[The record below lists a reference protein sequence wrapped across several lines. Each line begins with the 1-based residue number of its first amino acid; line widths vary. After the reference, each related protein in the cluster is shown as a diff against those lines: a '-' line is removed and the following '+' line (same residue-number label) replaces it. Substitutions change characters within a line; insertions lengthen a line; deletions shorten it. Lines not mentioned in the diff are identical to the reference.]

1 MKALLC
7 LTLPGLVY
15 TLSSQSIGVTNA
27 NILQTQGNTIES
39 RFTPPASF
47 YRLDVPANS
56 FALYLRNLP
65 LRPAGSPVKYF
76 NGQIKSKRVHEAVL
90 DIDVGNKDLQQC
102 ADAIM
107 RLRAEYLYSIKA
119 YQHIAFTLTNG
130 FKVEYS
136 EWMMGK
142 RIVVKGNKTSWV
154 KSKAPANTYTEF
166 RKYMT
171 MVFMYAGT
179 LSLAKELNR
188 TQLKDLAIGH
198 VFIEGGAP
206 GHAVIV
212 VDIAEDQ
219 DGNKLFMLAQ
229 SYMPAQDIHVL
240 KNIQDPTISPWY
252 RLDNLTKLATPEW
265 TFKAEHLKTW

>member
-1 MKALLC
+1 MKVLLY
-7 LTLPGLVY
+7 LYLVGVGY
-15 TLSSQSIGVTNA
+15 KSNSQSFGTTHSTIV
-27 NILQTQGNTIES
+27 NIQGTTILT
-39 RFTPPASF
+39 RFIPPASF
-47 YRLDVPANS
+47 YRIAVPAYS
-56 FALYLRNLP
+56 FSHYLRNLP
-65 LRPAGSPVKYF
+65 VRPAGSPVKYF
-76 NGQIKSKRVHEAVL
+76 NGQIKSNPVHEAVL
-90 DIDVGNKDLQQC
+90 TIDVGNKDLQQC
-102 ADAIM
+102 ADAVM
-107 RLRAEYLYSIKA
+107 RLRGEYLFAMKA
-119 YQHIAFTLTNG
+119 YDQIAFTLTNG